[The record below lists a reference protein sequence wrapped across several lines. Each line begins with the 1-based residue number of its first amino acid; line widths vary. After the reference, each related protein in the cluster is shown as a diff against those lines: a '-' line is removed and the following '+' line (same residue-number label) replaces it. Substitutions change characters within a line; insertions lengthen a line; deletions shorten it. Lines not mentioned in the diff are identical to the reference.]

1 LIQNNEID
9 NTLDSRF
16 CSVAGGV
23 AVYIENAILFSSSN
37 PGAVPLIIGNLIQDN
52 TQAGHEDAG
61 GIGGAGI
68 AVFGETAVI
77 EENVIR
83 NNSTDAIGAA
93 IHLETGSS
101 SLIVGNVV
109 YNNQSG
115 GGGGALDYDSAY
127 VDSGVYPTFNVFVA
141 NNTFVNNTYSG
152 FLPNGFLND
161 NDVDQIYLR
170 ASGLVAPTAA
180 FVNNIV
186 AGDSP
191 LPVVQCGL
199 QRQSAPVDDTLD
211 GAYGTGTLTL
221 ASLNGF
227 SGTVALTCN
236 PPLPSTIS
244 ALSRPRPRAS
254 QPMAWRP
261 PPSSSIQTSAPA
273 SRLQAHR
280 VRPASSSAQSSRW
293 HFLPSSA
300 ANAAALPRF
309 SRSPS

>member
-9 NTLDSRF
+9 NKLDSSF

-109 YNNQSG
+109 YNNKSG

-152 FLPNGFLND
+152 VLPNGFLND
-161 NDVDQIYLR
+161 NDVDQIYLGVWPGCSDCSFR
-170 ASGLVAPTAA
+170 QQYRRRGLSV
-180 FVNNIV
+180 
-186 AGDSP
+186 
-191 LPVVQCGL
+191 
-199 QRQSAPVDDTLD
+199 
-211 GAYGTGTLTL
+211 
-221 ASLNGF
+221 
-227 SGTVALTCN
+227 
-236 PPLPSTIS
+236 
-244 ALSRPRPRAS
+244 
-254 QPMAWRP
+254 
-261 PPSSSIQTSAPA
+261 
-273 SRLQAHR
+273 
-280 VRPASSSAQSSRW
+280 ASSAMW
-293 HFLPSSA
+293 PSA
-300 ANAAALPRF
+300 AERACRRHTRRGLRHRNPHPRLA
-309 SRSPS
+309 